1 MKGLLLMKN
10 GSTKSNQV
18 KERMPVHHRVAVPP
32 KMEITD
38 RDRQIIQAVWRYR
51 LLRRDQIQTL
61 FFPSRNT
68 TNRRLQH
75 LYQHGFLQ
83 RILPPVRMGEGSPQA
98 IYALDRQGIELIA
111 LEQGIP
117 PSKVL
122 WNKKEAQ
129 ASLLFLQHTLHLND
143 VRIAMTQATQQHGH
157 KIMCWLDEREII
169 KMRER
174 VPAPGKRRRHL
185 PVTPDAFFEY
195 KICEK
200 RNGFFLEMD
209 MGTMALRRFKD
220 KVRAYRIYKRDGH
233 YEKRFGMHSLR
244 ILTVTTS
251 MRRLRNLKKATEQA
265 DGRSL
270 FWFTTTEKLAGDW
283 LHEPIWFVAG
293 KENTASLFRI
303 TAKP

>member
-1 MKGLLLMKN
+1 MKN
-10 GSTKSNQV
+10 GSTKPNQV
-18 KERMPVHHRVAVPP
+18 KERMPVHRRVAVPSA
-32 KMEITD
+32 MEITK
-38 RDRQIIQAVWRYR
+38 RDRQIIQAVWQYR

-61 FFPSRNT
+61 YFPSRNT
-68 TNRRLQH
+68 ANRRLNH

-83 RILPPVRMGEGSPQA
+83 RILSPVRMGEGSPQA
-98 IYALDRQGIELIA
+98 MYALDRQGVEFIA
-111 LEQGIP
+111 LAQGIP
-117 PSKVL
+117 KAEVR

-143 VRIAMTQATQQHGH
+143 VRIAMTQAAQQHGH
-157 KIMCWLDEREII
+157 QIIRWLDEREIK

-174 VPAPGKRRRHL
+174 VPVPGKRRRNL
-185 PVTPDAFFEY
+185 PVTPDAFFEH
-195 KICEK
+195 KIGEK

-220 KVRAYRIYKRDGH
+220 KVRAYLIYKRDGH

-244 ILTVTTS
+244 VLTVTTS
-251 MRRLRNLKKATEQA
+251 MRRLRNLKKATEQI

-283 LHEPIWFVAG
+283 LWEPIWFVAG
-293 KENTASLFRI
+293 KENTASLFRT
-303 TAKP
+303 TARP